1 VLRYIRGE
9 ARRRLAV
16 SSRAVVACR
25 VGSAGP
31 VSDLSEVLV
40 MGCEPAALDVGVA
53 PACPTGPAPVE
64 VSASCP
70 HTEKVRVSQTQA
82 RIDPCRRARPQSRLD
97 RFDPHWR
104 PRKRHCRRSPG
115 SAMTGHSLG
124 QPSEPTRL
132 CVSGMLG
139 GPDGPDAA
147 MPSAVLEGPATSRG
161 FVPRRSQRCSPSAR

>member
-1 VLRYIRGE
+1 VKLDG
-9 ARRRLAV
+9 ASLCP
-16 SSRAVVACR
+16 SRAVVACR

-53 PACPTGPAPVE
+53 PRVPPGPAPIE

-70 HTEKVRVSQTQA
+70 HAEKVRVSQTQA

-97 RFDPHWR
+97 RFVPSLATKKATL
-104 PRKRHCRRSPG
+104 PPLVPPG
-115 SAMTGHSLG
+115 SATTGHSALG

-161 FVPRRSQRCSPSAR
+161 FAPRRSQRCSPSAR